1 MYFRVIKMYDII
13 IVGAGPA
20 GLTAAIYAKR
30 ANKNVLILEK
40 NGFGGQITSSPKVEN
55 YPGFE
60 SVSGSELADSIVSQ
74 VLAQGADVEIEAVTE
89 IKDNGKTKTVITE
102 EGNEY
107 ESLAV
112 IIAGGAKHRHLGLPN
127 EEKFIGEGISFCAVC
142 DGAFYTNKTVALIG
156 GGNSALQE
164 AILLCETCKK
174 VYVVQNLDFLTG
186 EERLQE
192 ILRSRGNAEIITG
205 AVVSEIPDSDKL
217 SSIIIKKT
225 ATGEE
230 TTLEI
235 DGMFV
240 AIGLEP
246 ENENFKNVADLDKF
260 GYIDT
265 DETCATKTQGVFVA
279 GDCRKKTVRQV
290 ATAVADG
297 AVAAISACRYI
308 DAL

>member
-1 MYFRVIKMYDII
+1 MYDII

-60 SVSGSELADSIVSQ
+60 SVSGSELADNIVSQ
-74 VLAQGADVEIEAVTE
+74 VLAQGADVEIETVTE

-107 ESLAV
+107 ECLSV

-142 DGAFYTNKTVALIG
+142 DGAFYANKTVALIG

-205 AVVSEIPDSDKL
+205 AVVSEIPDGEAL
-217 SSIIIKKT
+217 SSIVIKKT

-230 TTLEI
+230 IKLEI

-265 DETCATKTQGVFVA
+265 DETCATKTAGIFVA
-279 GDCRKKTVRQV
+279 GDCRKKAVRQV

>member
-1 MYFRVIKMYDII
+1 MYDIV

-20 GLTAAIYAKR
+20 GLTAAIYARR
-30 ANKNVLILEK
+30 ANKSVLILEK

-60 SVSGSELADSIVSQ
+60 SVSGSELADSITSQ
-74 VLAQGADVEIEAVTE
+74 VLAQGADVEIETVTE

-107 ESLAV
+107 ECLSV
-112 IIAGGAKHRHLGLPN
+112 IIAGGAKHRHLGLEN

-142 DGAFYTNKTVALIG
+142 DGAFYANKTVALIG

-205 AVVSEIPDSDKL
+205 AVVSKIPDGDAL
-217 SSIIIKKT
+217 SSIVIKKT

-230 TTLEI
+230 TTLQL

-246 ENENFKNVADLDKF
+246 ENESFSNVADLDKF

-265 DETCATKTQGVFVA
+265 DETCATKTAGVFVA
-279 GDCRKKTVRQV
+279 GDCRKKAVRQV

>member
-1 MYFRVIKMYDII
+1 MYDII
-13 IVGAGPA
+13 VIGAGPA

-74 VLAQGADVEIEAVTE
+74 VLAQGADVEIEKVIE
-89 IKDNGKTKTVITE
+89 IKDNSKTKTVVTE

-107 ESLAV
+107 ECLSV

-142 DGAFYTNKTVALIG
+142 DGAFYDNKTVALIG

-174 VYVVQNLDFLTG
+174 VYVVQNLDYLTG

-205 AVVSEIPDSDKL
+205 AVVCSLSDGEKL
-217 SSIIIKKT
+217 SHIIIKKT
-225 ATGEE
+225 ETGEE
-230 TTLEI
+230 IKLEI

-246 ENENFKNVADLDKF
+246 ENDNFKNVADLDKF

-265 DETCATKTQGVFVA
+265 DETCATRTPGVFVA
-279 GDCRKKTVRQV
+279 GDCRKKAVRQV

>member
-1 MYFRVIKMYDII
+1 MYDII

-20 GLTAAIYAKR
+20 GLTAAIYARR
-30 ANKNVLILEK
+30 ANKSVLILEK

-60 SVSGSELADSIVSQ
+60 SVSGSELADSITSQ
-74 VLAQGADVEIEAVTE
+74 VLAQGADVEIETVIE
-89 IKDNGKTKTVITE
+89 IKDNGKTKTVLTE
-102 EGNEY
+102 EGGEY
-107 ESLAV
+107 EAKAV
-112 IIAGGAKHRHLGLPN
+112 IIAGGAKHRHLGLDN

-142 DGAFYTNKTVALIG
+142 DGAFYANKTVALIG

-205 AVVSEIPDSDKL
+205 AVVSEISDGDAL
-217 SSIIIKKT
+217 SSIIIKKI
-225 ATGEE
+225 ATDEE
-230 TTLEI
+230 TKLEI

-265 DETCATKTQGVFVA
+265 DETCVTKTAGVFVA
-279 GDCRKKTVRQV
+279 GDCRKKAVRQV

>member
-1 MYFRVIKMYDII
+1 MYDII

-20 GLTAAIYAKR
+20 GLTAAVYARR
-30 ANKNVLILEK
+30 ANKRVLILEK

-60 SVSGSELADSIVSQ
+60 SVSGSELADSITSQ
-74 VLAQGADVEIEAVTE
+74 VLAQGADVEIETVTE
-89 IKDNGKTKTVITE
+89 IRDNGKTKTVITE

-107 ESLAV
+107 ECLSV
-112 IIAGGAKHRHLGLPN
+112 IIAGGAKHRHLGLKN

-142 DGAFYTNKTVALIG
+142 DGAFYANKTVALIG

-164 AILLCETCKK
+164 AILLCETSKK

-205 AVVSEIPDSDKL
+205 AVVSSIPDGDEL
-217 SSIIIKKT
+217 SHIIIKKT

-230 TTLEI
+230 IKLDI

-265 DETCATKTQGVFVA
+265 DETCVTKTPGIFVA
-279 GDCRKKTVRQV
+279 GDCRKKAVRQV

>member
-1 MYFRVIKMYDII
+1 MYDIV

-20 GLTAAIYAKR
+20 GLTAAIYARR
-30 ANKNVLILEK
+30 ANKSVLILEK

-60 SVSGSELADSIVSQ
+60 SVSGSELADSITSQ
-74 VLAQGADVEIEAVTE
+74 VLAQGADVEIETVTE

-107 ESLAV
+107 ECLSV
-112 IIAGGAKHRHLGLPN
+112 IIAGGAKHRHLGLEN

-142 DGAFYTNKTVALIG
+142 DGAFYANKTVALIG

-205 AVVSEIPDSDKL
+205 AVVSKIPYGDAL
-217 SSIIIKKT
+217 SSIVIKKT

-230 TTLEI
+230 TTLQI

-246 ENENFKNVADLDKF
+246 ENESFSNVADLDKF

-265 DETCATKTQGVFVA
+265 DETCATRTAGVFVA
-279 GDCRKKTVRQV
+279 GDCRKKAVRQV